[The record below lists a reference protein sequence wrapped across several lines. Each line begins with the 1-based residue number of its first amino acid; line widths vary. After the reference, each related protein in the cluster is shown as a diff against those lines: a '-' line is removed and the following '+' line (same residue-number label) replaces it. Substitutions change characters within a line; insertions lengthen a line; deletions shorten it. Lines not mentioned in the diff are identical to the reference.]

1 MDQLL
6 IDMDKNRVSGFVLI
20 DFRKAFDM
28 VDHSILLAKLQ
39 AYDIDDNSI
48 MWIRSYLNERLQCVS
63 LSDVRSET
71 QSIPHGIPQG
81 SILGPLFFIIFIYDL
96 PLERIMA
103 HMDLYADDTT
113 LTYSADYCDKNQLEK
128 PLNESISNVSTWATA
143 DKLPLNEMKTKALL
157 IIRGNVLARR
167 WHKMIY
173 CSKYLLMTNLL
184 LEFQVQHYVGW
195 KSIRIKL
202 SVNILT
208 NYAKNVQSVS
218 VF

>member
-1 MDQLL
+1 
-6 IDMDKNRVSGFVLI
+6 
-20 DFRKAFDM
+20 
-28 VDHSILLAKLQ
+28 
-39 AYDIDDNSI
+39 
-48 MWIRSYLNERLQCVS
+48 
-63 LSDVRSET
+63 
-71 QSIPHGIPQG
+71 
-81 SILGPLFFIIFIYDL
+81 
-96 PLERIMA
+96 MA

-195 KSIRIKL
+195 KSIRI
-202 SVNILT
+202 
-208 NYAKNVQSVS
+208 
-218 VF
+218 

>member
-195 KSIRIKL
+195 KSIRI
-202 SVNILT
+202 
-208 NYAKNVQSVS
+208 
-218 VF
+218 

>member
-1 MDQLL
+1 
-6 IDMDKNRVSGFVLI
+6 
-20 DFRKAFDM
+20 M

-195 KSIRIKL
+195 KSIRI
-202 SVNILT
+202 
-208 NYAKNVQSVS
+208 
-218 VF
+218 

>member
-48 MWIRSYLNERLQCVS
+48 M
-63 LSDVRSET
+63 
-71 QSIPHGIPQG
+71 
-81 SILGPLFFIIFIYDL
+81 
-96 PLERIMA
+96 
-103 HMDLYADDTT
+103 YADDAT

-195 KSIRIKL
+195 KSIRI
-202 SVNILT
+202 
-208 NYAKNVQSVS
+208 
-218 VF
+218 